1 MTRTQ
6 AAEAVRLVQRQ
17 ICWKPGSAERHL
29 WKRKRRGHLPLDATL
44 ADYERIIRSA
54 VRSQAAIVYL
64 YGHDNASYV
73 AVAASIQ
80 RQTWLIMFDL
90 DGVLESAY
98 TVERPGLYLR
108 KSVFNRVG
116 ALAEVLS

>member
-1 MTRTQ
+1 MIRTQ
-6 AAEAVRLVQRQ
+6 VAEAVRLVQRQ
-17 ICWKPGSAERHL
+17 ICWKPDSAERHL

-44 ADYERIIRSA
+44 ADYEQIIRSA

-64 YGHDNASYV
+64 YGHDDVSYV
-73 AVAASIQ
+73 AVTATIQ

-90 DGVLESAY
+90 DGILETAY
-98 TVERPGLYLR
+98 IVERPDLYLH
-108 KSVFNRVG
+108 KSVFDRVG

>member
-1 MTRTQ
+1 MARTQ

-29 WKRKRRGHLPLDATL
+29 WKRKRRGHLSLDATL

-54 VRSQAAIVYL
+54 VRSQAAIVYS

-80 RQTWLIMFDL
+80 EQTWLIMFDL

-98 TVERPGLYLR
+98 IVERPGLYLR